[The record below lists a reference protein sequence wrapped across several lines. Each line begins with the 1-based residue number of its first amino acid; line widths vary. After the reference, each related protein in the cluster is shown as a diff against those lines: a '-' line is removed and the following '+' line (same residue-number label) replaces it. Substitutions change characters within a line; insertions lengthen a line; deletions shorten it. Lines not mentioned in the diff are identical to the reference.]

1 MASVQDPRYDGSVLP
16 ERLAVQPIARFQ
28 GTLSL
33 PGSKSL
39 SNRIVLLSALA
50 EGETEVWGVL
60 DSEDTEVMLAA
71 LRALRVEV
79 RGRPGGRG
87 AVWVTG
93 KAGPL
98 NAPLVEIDVRDTVGP
113 REPMELFLGNAGTA
127 MRPLTAVLA
136 AGQGTFVLT
145 GVPRMHE
152 RPIGDLV
159 TGLRQLG
166 GRVTYLAQEGY
177 PPVRIE
183 AAGLAGGTAR
193 ISGATSSQFLSGL
206 LIAAPLARAP
216 VTVEITDRLVSQPYV
231 AMTVALMQRY
241 GIQVTPSGALRY
253 EVPAPQRYRSP
264 GRVLVEGDA
273 SSASYFLAGAAITG
287 GKVRVEGCGSDS
299 LQGDARFA
307 EVLERMGART
317 RFEPAAIEVEGG
329 ATLAGVDADLTA
341 MPDAAMTLAVA
352 ALFARGPTTL
362 RGIGTWRVKETD
374 RLAAVAAELGK
385 LGARTE
391 VGADTLV
398 VHPPARIQPASI
410 ATYNDHRMAMAFSL
424 AACGGEP
431 IVIENPACVAKTFPT
446 YFDELEHLTVRGRR
460 A

>member
-1 MASVQDPRYDGSVLP
+1 LASVQDPRYDGSVLP
-16 ERLAVQPIARFQ
+16 DRLAVQPIARFQ

-50 EGETEVWGVL
+50 EGATEVWGVL

-98 NAPLVEIDVRDTVGP
+98 NAPPVRTDVRDAVDHP
-113 REPMELFLGNAGTA
+113 EPMELFLGNAGTA

-136 AGQGTFVLT
+136 AGQGTFVLK
-145 GVPRMHE
+145 GVSRMHE

-166 GRVTYLAQEGY
+166 ARVTYLALEGY
-177 PPVRIE
+177 PPMRLE

-206 LIAAPLARAP
+206 LMAAPLARGP
-216 VTVEITDRLVSQPYV
+216 VAIEITDTLVSQPYV
-231 AMTVALMQRY
+231 AMTLALMNRY
-241 GIQVTPSGALRY
+241 GIEVAQSEALRY
-253 EVPAPQRYRSP
+253 EVPAPRRYRSP

-287 GKVRVEGCGSDS
+287 GTVRVEGCGSDS

-307 EVLERMGART
+307 EVLERMGARI

-329 ATLAGVDADLTA
+329 ATLT
-341 MPDAAMTLAVA
+341 PC
-352 ALFARGPTTL
+352 PT
-362 RGIGTWRVKETD
+362 R
-374 RLAAVAAELGK
+374 
-385 LGARTE
+385 
-391 VGADTLV
+391 
-398 VHPPARIQPASI
+398 P
-410 ATYNDHRMAMAFSL
+410 
-424 AACGGEP
+424 
-431 IVIENPACVAKTFPT
+431 
-446 YFDELEHLTVRGRR
+446 
-460 A
+460 